1 MIRMDWSASFTSRW
15 TLPFILLPW
24 LFISMAETE
33 SRYLP
38 EFERPLPN
46 QTVTLGAEAVLSCH
60 VAHLGGY
67 KVGWIKSDSKAIQAI
82 HTHVITH
89 NTRVSVRH
97 FGHSVWQLVIADVQ
111 REDEGL
117 FMCQINTDPMKSQVA
132 YLRVVVPPEIEPTD
146 SGTNDVMT
154 SEGSSIKLGCK
165 AKGDPTPVVRWH
177 REDGEDITMRTV
189 NGERLRFAT
198 YEGETLSLIRISRL
212 DMGIYVCT
220 ASNGIPPAAS
230 RRIAVNINFNPVINV
245 PNQLIWST
253 QGNNFTME
261 CNVEAF
267 PRSVNY
273 WIRGDGELII
283 SGSKFGVSEVRDSIF
298 ASRMALTVHSFEKS
312 DIGKYRCIAKNS
324 LGEVEGRIH
333 VYESNSWPAARATT
347 KRSIDY
353 AEDLEETNNGL
364 DHNQHHRQQQQQR
377 RQQQHQDNE
386 VDDLSE
392 GDDDEEEHQQQ
403 QQQGDGLSAA
413 PAGRDTLHYQLTTT
427 EKSAWR
433 SGHRNGSAGSL
444 HFLPLLSST
453 SFVCV
458 LSLVLSLPHF
468 IPFCRYI

>member
-1 MIRMDWSASFTSRW
+1 MLANKTNGRASNSW
-15 TLPFILLPW
+15 TLPITLLPW
-24 LFISMAETE
+24 LFISMAVTD

-89 NTRVSVRH
+89 NTRISVRH

-165 AKGDPTPVVRWH
+165 AKGDPAPTVRWH

-212 DMGIYVCT
+212 DMGVYVCT

-283 SGSKFGVSEVRDSIF
+283 SGNKFGVSEVRDSIF

-347 KRSIDY
+347 RRSIDY
-353 AEDLEETNNGL
+353 SEDLEEANNGL
-364 DHNQHHRQQQQQR
+364 DHHHQHRQQHQQR
-377 RQQQHQDNE
+377 RQQQDHE
-386 VDDLSE
+386 VDERNDVE
-392 GDDDEEEHQQQ
+392 DEDEIH
-403 QQQGDGLSAA
+403 QQGDGSLILSMA
-413 PAGRDTLHYQLTTT
+413 PPGRDTLHYQLTTT
-427 EKSAWR
+427 ERSLWR
-433 SGHRNGSAGSL
+433 SGSRSGSSALASPW
-444 HFLPLLSST
+444 LPLFSSAAFT
-453 SFVCV
+453 SLLC
-458 LSLVLSLPHF
+458 LVPSFPRF